1 MPFCAERKHTNTNN
15 KRCFTRSSLADRSRL
30 YNIERTRTRTLQFI
44 KNNNNNANQKFTFE
58 SERKRDDNEMST
70 ETEQTESDINKM
82 FLGAS
87 PRNEFQENEQVDS

>member
-1 MPFCAERKHTNTNN
+1 
-15 KRCFTRSSLADRSRL
+15 
-30 YNIERTRTRTLQFI
+30 
-44 KNNNNNANQKFTFE
+44 
-58 SERKRDDNEMST
+58 MST